1 MMLYAPVV
9 RLLVMTS
16 VLVLAGLAPR
26 AVRAESR
33 AAPVRVYI
41 ECDGELRTKAC
52 PSFLL
57 GFLDAHAVLLNSPRA
72 GADVIVFATGTEV
85 AQIDRIQLRFVGRM
99 PGAPPV
105 VETTVEL
112 DVRSTD
118 DTQRATLEPA
128 FLRGIALFVAARFPT
143 AVSVKLEQPE
153 EIERMKAT
161 GSPFG
166 IGLFMRGSGSSTGQ
180 YKSASSS
187 TDLVARYVQADKRAL
202 ALASFNAGLTRQPPL
217 TLGDGTIVPLDAYQW
232 SFRAGAE
239 LVHFLSPSWSL
250 GASSYTQFD
259 DPRGQFDY
267 TNRARV
273 AIEWDGFAS
282 NDPRGNRLGIFYHL
296 GWVTERYNIR
306 NELGE
311 TFATYPVHGVNA
323 IGSFRHD
330 TVELGLNLEVAIQL
344 LHPNRRRSVTASPF
358 VALQLGD
365 HVALQLSMSVTQRAL
380 PAPDSASID
389 PSDYQL
395 LSRLSYAEPLSLAGS
410 LSLSIRWD
418 PTNGVRNNRLG
429 SI

>member
-1 MMLYAPVV
+1 V
-9 RLLVMTS
+9 RLLVLA
-16 VLVLAGLAPR
+16 LVLALAALAPR
-26 AVRAESR
+26 DARAESP
-33 AAPVRVYI
+33 AGPVRVYI

-52 PSFLL
+52 PAFLL

-85 AQIDRIQLRFVGRM
+85 ALIDRIQLRFVGRM
-99 PGAPPV
+99 LGAPPV
-105 VETTVEL
+105 IETTIDI
-112 DVRSTD
+112 DVRNTD
-118 DTQRATLEPA
+118 DEQRAKLEPA

-143 AVSVKLEQPE
+143 AVSVTLDRPAELERVQN
-153 EIERMKAT
+153 T
-161 GSPFG
+161 GSPLG
-166 IGLFMRGSGSSTGQ
+166 IGLFVSGSGSSTGQ

-217 TLGDGTIVPLDAYQW
+217 TLDDGTIVPLDAYQW
-232 SFRAGAE
+232 SFRTGAE
-239 LVHFLSPSWSL
+239 LVHLLSASWSL

-259 DPRGQFDY
+259 DPRGQFAFS
-267 TNRARV
+267 NRSRV
-273 AIEWDGFAS
+273 AIEWDRFAA

-311 TFATYPVHGVNA
+311 KFATYPVHGVNA

-330 TVELGLNLEVAIQL
+330 KVELGLNFEVAVQL
-344 LHPNRRRSVTASPF
+344 LDPNRRRSVTASPF
-358 VALQLGD
+358 IEVQLGD
-365 HVALQLSMSVTQRAL
+365 HVSLELSMSVTQRAL
-380 PAPDSASID
+380 PAPDAAAID

-395 LSRLSYAEPLSLAGS
+395 LSRLSYAEPLSLSGS
-410 LSLSIRWD
+410 LSLSIRWE
-418 PTNGVRNNRLG
+418 PTNGVRNNRLE

>member
-1 MMLYAPVV
+1 M
-9 RLLVMTS
+9 RLLVIAS
-16 VLVLAGLAPR
+16 VLVLAALAPR
-26 AVRAESR
+26 GARAESR

-41 ECDGELRTKAC
+41 ECDGDLRTKAC
-52 PSFLL
+52 PAFLL

-85 AQIDRIQLRFVGRM
+85 ALIDRIQLRFVGRM

-105 VETTVEL
+105 VEATVDL
-112 DVRSTD
+112 DVRTTD
-118 DTQRATLEPA
+118 DAQRATLEPA

-143 AVSVKLEQPE
+143 AVSIKLAEPTA
-153 EIERMKAT
+153 IEPLEHT

-166 IGLFMRGSGSSTGQ
+166 IGLFLSGSGSSTGQ

-187 TDLVARYVQADKRAL
+187 TDLVARYVQADRRAL

-217 TLGDGTIVPLDAYQW
+217 TLDDGTLVPLDAYQW
-232 SFRAGAE
+232 SFRTGAE
-239 LVHFLSPSWSL
+239 LVHFLSPAWSV

-267 TNRARV
+267 TNRSRV
-273 AIEWDGFAS
+273 AIAWDGFAA

-306 NELGE
+306 NEIGE
-311 TFATYPVHGVNA
+311 RFATYPVHGVNA

-358 VALQLGD
+358 VELQLGD
-365 HVALQLSMSVTQRAL
+365 HVSLELSLSVTQRAL
-380 PAPDSASID
+380 PAPDPAAID

-395 LSRLSYAEPLSLAGS
+395 LSRLSYAEPLSLSGS

-418 PTNGVRNNRLG
+418 PTNGVRNDRLE